1 MNNSKKT
8 ENKKTFS
15 VYKPDGRHFTD
26 EFKTAVCTM
35 RIASQDRNPDHPV
48 SAQRIARFWQGLGYA
63 EINQSKISRILRSC
77 PAFRPNVHAYNAG
90 AAGGQTTWE
99 KYGNIPANSLSQ
111 PETTESPGVEEAHVE
126 GTDPTCMS
134 DAVDRLDVRLSEGGR
149 RLTLSAAGY
158 DVAITSPAAMLL
170 SMAPSKDKK
179 D

>member
-1 MNNSKKT
+1 MNSSKKT
-8 ENKKTFS
+8 EDKKTFS
-15 VYKPDGRHFTD
+15 VYKPDGIHFTD

-35 RIASQDRNPDHPV
+35 RIASQDRNPEHPV

-90 AAGGQTTWE
+90 AAGGQATWE

-111 PETTESPGVEEAHVE
+111 PEPTESPGVEEARDE
-126 GTDPTCMS
+126 GAGPAWMT

-158 DVAITSPAAMLL
+158 DVAITSASAMSLNVT
-170 SMAPSKDKK
+170 PSGDGNG
-179 D
+179 